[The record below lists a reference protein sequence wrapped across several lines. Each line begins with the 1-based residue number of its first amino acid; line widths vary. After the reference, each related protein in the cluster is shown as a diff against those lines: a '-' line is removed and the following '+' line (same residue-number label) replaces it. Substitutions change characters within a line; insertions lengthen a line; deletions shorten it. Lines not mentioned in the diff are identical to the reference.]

1 MLKGIFKNF
10 SFIFYIRTMVS
21 HLVDMCVKIN
31 LPIDAMT
38 DPDFFSI
45 EGIIR
50 IVRSI
55 LQANSDSF
63 NYSFNEQ

>member
-1 MLKGIFKNF
+1 
-10 SFIFYIRTMVS
+10 MVS

-38 DPDFFSI
+38 DPDFFSL
-45 EGIIR
+45 EGIDLTR

-55 LQANSDSF
+55 FQANSDNF

>member
-1 MLKGIFKNF
+1 MI
-10 SFIFYIRTMVS
+10 T

-38 DPDFFSI
+38 DPDFFSL
-45 EGIIR
+45 EGITR
-50 IVRSI
+50 IVSTI
-55 LQANSDSF
+55 LQANSDNF

>member
-1 MLKGIFKNF
+1 
-10 SFIFYIRTMVS
+10 MVS

-38 DPDFFSI
+38 NPDFFSL
-45 EGIIR
+45 EGITR

-55 LQANSDSF
+55 FQAKSNNF

>member
-1 MLKGIFKNF
+1 
-10 SFIFYIRTMVS
+10 MVS

-38 DPDFFSI
+38 NPDFFSL